1 MLHSMEAPKLVQ
13 RGDARLLGQDS
24 GLPDFPAIT
33 NYWNHI
39 RIQVTSSESLL
50 HPDDGQSVLRVVGT
64 RDGDKRGSQ
73 AVSRAPGILTVWLRG
88 IWYDTPVIEGTIL
101 RLIAP
106 RRLDKDVSAD
116 IRIIPLASFTIH
128 AL

>member
-1 MLHSMEAPKLVQ
+1 MLYTMEAPKPVP
-13 RGDARLLGQDS
+13 RGDARLLGHDS

-39 RIQVTSSESLL
+39 RVQVTSSESLL
-50 HPDDGQSVLRVVGT
+50 HPDDGQSVLRVMGT

-73 AVSRAPGILTVWLRG
+73 VVNQAPAVLTVWLRDM
-88 IWYDTPVIEGTIL
+88 WYDTPVKEGTIL

-106 RRLDKDVSAD
+106 RRLDKDVGTH
-116 IRIIPLASFTIH
+116 RV
-128 AL
+128 